1 MSKNLLAHDFSK
13 YPFSPEK
20 KFALRAIN
28 LFVTLGAGTVPRV
41 ARNRIE
47 FILANCPRS
56 TILKRHAKSS
66 ADTFLSAYWRQRW
79 YICRAGLLK
88 DVTVPRYYAK
98 LVDYK

>member
-1 MSKNLLAHDFSK
+1 MSENLLVLDFSK
-13 YPFSPEK
+13 YPFSSEK

-47 FILANCPRS
+47 FILENCPRS

-66 ADTFLSAYWRQRW
+66 ADTFLSAYWRQRL
-79 YICRAGLLK
+79 CLRSGAVSK
-88 DVTVPRYYAK
+88 PRPVPDTKRGTK
-98 LVDYK
+98 I